1 MKSLIVVYSYHHKN
15 TQKVADAMAEVLQ
28 AEVKS
33 PQDSVLEE
41 IQSYDI
47 VGFGSGIDS
56 GKNYVPLLEFAE
68 ELPVVQDKRAFLF
81 STSSFP
87 GERKMKNDHSALRE
101 ILLSKGY
108 KIDDEFHCQGFNTN
122 SILRYFGG
130 INKGRPNS
138 GDLAAAHQFAQK
150 LNYYY

>member
-15 TQKVADAMAEVLQ
+15 TQKIADTIAEVLE
-28 AEVKS
+28 ADVKS
-33 PQDSVLEE
+33 PQDTVLEE
-41 IQSYDI
+41 IQSCDL

-56 GKNYVPLLEFAE
+56 GKHYVPMLEFAE
-68 ELPVVQDKRAFLF
+68 ALPVVQDKRAFIF
-81 STSSFP
+81 STSSFS
-87 GERKMKNDHSALRE
+87 GERKMAKDHSALRE

-138 GDLAAAHQFAQK
+138 DDLAAARKFAQN